1 MNVEKLRRL
10 QAQVRIGGKGTP
22 RRKKKVMHQSAATDD
37 KKLQSSLKKL
47 SVSTIP
53 GIEEVNIIKDDLTVI
68 HFNNPKA
75 QASLSANTFAV
86 TGHGESKKIVEM
98 LPEILP
104 QLGQETVMQLRM
116 FANTMSCGLQKS
128 GTGAGGILEKVAE
141 EDDDVP
147 LLVNDFEQV
156 AKLEEA
162 SKAKKVVTFESE
174 PQKIDNHKTPI
185 LEKIETKI
193 DASKSFENA
202 KKSNDLKE
210 EKKGKKAN
218 KQTTD
223 GAAKNKTETVKSEN
237 KNQKQAKNE
246 KSNKQE
252 KPSASSA
259 IATTVTAT
267 AAKDMKKENEKQKLP
282 LQSKE
287 ISNNDTSKSDID
299 AQIKREVVADKKQQ
313 QQQQIKKADFNKKEN
328 ITATPVNESHQQK
341 TSGKGEKPCGRV
353 DVSRQKSVKAENEKE
368 IEKKDEKPPNV
379 EKNKTPNKSQN
390 KESSELQQSPPS
402 DKNVE
407 QQSAEVIQLGQVEDK
422 LQTAVTVSENKQ
434 TADKRKEEA
443 AASEQ
448 LKKYEPTIV
457 IPTVA
462 VPKENLEISNE
473 SRPTSSKVDEQI
485 KVVSVTLTAEQAQSD
500 VQSPTVQVADNLKPI
515 VMTACAETGDLGKS
529 ANVSSIKPAEVNEK
543 SLPLVTKDDMSAADA
558 VIETLAVGSMP
569 KEAERMQIASETK
582 ESIKSDII
590 LVEMEQIENKTE
602 MKDIKQVPIVDATEL
617 KSTTVTETD
626 TREILKE
633 KESVTKKM
641 HHGIAQDDKA
651 HAVISAID
659 GSSKSTAAVT
669 QKASPSKQ
677 TTVKKP
683 AGPSTMTAAKKEV
696 GESKVEGSRTKPA
709 SVKPTSIQTNQAK
722 PSQTTTNQK
731 TFKSQTPT
739 KIMTSPSKT
748 NERPVLSPKPTTP
761 TKAIS
766 PQPKTTVV
774 SPTKA
779 SPSISPLTSVGESEG
794 QVKDARKQITGVSG
808 KPEVVVKPNIPPL
821 DSGSQAIIASDEV
834 ATPTKASSPAA
845 KAQKKSTI
853 PSKANQSTKTKPTN
867 NKATVQ
873 PSSEPMT
880 KSSIKQNSPSKTS
893 DDGNAKL
900 KATTKQ
906 DQTKQVTPTKINDPS
921 PKTSEQTPTEK
932 GQSPKTDAAKKN
944 IKASQ
949 EKVVADAS
957 GNVQEQQI
965 PPHQQKEITAKS
977 EILPKVNIEAITKTV
992 NETSKHTTP
1001 PKGAEDTTK
1010 PKVEANEKGTDVS
1023 VKPETESLPVKRTS
1037 PQQTVDAAAAAAKS
1051 ESTQS
1056 SSPKMPKN
1064 EQPTPTPPA
1073 EQTSPQ
1079 NILDVGGGMSAAAL
1093 PESIGIANVQVSKE
1107 VDAIVVGESTQLLA
1121 QQISPKKALDINAK
1135 VTDNVVS
1142 FACKPMNEQIPPVQ
1156 QVEEMVK
1163 PNTEAN
1169 EPISSRNDVEKK
1181 DQTLEPP
1188 AEEAPL
1194 NASKDTNQLAK

>member
-128 GTGAGGILEKVAE
+128 GTGTGGILEKVAE

-174 PQKIDNHKTPI
+174 PQKIDSHKTPI
-185 LEKIETKI
+185 LEKIETKV

-252 KPSASSA
+252 KPSASASA
-259 IATTVTAT
+259 TATTVAAT

-287 ISNNDTSKSDID
+287 ISNNDNSKADID

-313 QQQQIKKADFNKKEN
+313 QQQQIKKADLNKKEN
-328 ITATPVNESHQQK
+328 ITATPVNESNQQK
-341 TSGKGEKPCGRV
+341 SSGKGEKPCGRV

-407 QQSAEVIQLGQVEDK
+407 QQSAEVVQLGQAENK

-434 TADKRKEEA
+434 TADKRKEEP

-448 LKKYEPTIV
+448 LKKHEQPMV

-462 VPKENLEISNE
+462 VPKENLEKSNE
-473 SRPTSSKVDEQI
+473 SRPTSSKVDEKT
-485 KVVSVTLTAEQAQSD
+485 KVVSVTLATEQAKPD
-500 VQSPTVQVADNLKPI
+500 VQPPTVQVADNLKPV
-515 VMTACAETGDLGKS
+515 VMTVCAETGDLGGS
-529 ANVSSIKPAEVNEK
+529 ANVSSIRPAKVNEK
-543 SLPLVTKDDMSAADA
+543 SSPLVTKDDMTPADA
-558 VIETLAVGSMP
+558 VTETKAVGSMP
-569 KEAERMQIASETK
+569 KEAERKQIASETK

-590 LVEMEQIENKTE
+590 PVEMEQTENKTE
-602 MKDIKQVPIVDATEL
+602 VKDIKQAPTVDVTEL

-626 TREILKE
+626 TRETVKE

-641 HHGIAQDDKA
+641 HHGIAQDDKTQT
-651 HAVISAID
+651 VISAID
-659 GSSKSTAAVT
+659 GSSKSAAAVT
-669 QKASPSKQ
+669 QKGSPSKQ
-677 TTVKKP
+677 TTVKKS

-709 SVKPTSIQTNQAK
+709 SVKPTSVQTNQAK

-731 TFKSQTPT
+731 TLKSQTPT
-739 KIMTSPSKT
+739 KTMTSPSKT
-748 NERPVLSPKPTTP
+748 NERPILSPKPTTPTTP

-779 SPSISPLTSVGESEG
+779 SPPISPLTSVGESDG
-794 QVKDARKQITGVSG
+794 QVKDARKQITGASG
-808 KPEVVVKPNIPPL
+808 KPEVVVKSNIPPL
-821 DSGSQAIIASDEV
+821 DSGSQAIASNEV

-845 KAQKKSTI
+845 KAQKKSPI
-853 PSKANQSTKTKPTN
+853 PSKANQNTKTKPTN

-873 PSSEPMT
+873 PSPEPMT

-921 PKTSEQTPTEK
+921 PKASEQTPTEK

-949 EKVVADAS
+949 EKVVADVS
-957 GNVQEQQI
+957 GNVQEQQT

-977 EILPKVNIEAITKTV
+977 EILPKVNVEAVTKTV

-1010 PKVEANEKGTDVS
+1010 PKVEVNEKGTDVS

-1037 PQQTVDAAAAAAKS
+1037 PQKTVDAAAAAAAKS

-1064 EQPTPTPPA
+1064 EQPTAPA

-1079 NILDVGGGMSAAAL
+1079 KILDVVGGMAAAAAL
-1093 PESIGIANVQVSKE
+1093 PASIGIANVQVSKE
-1107 VDAIVVGESTQLLA
+1107 VDTIAVGGESTQLLA

-1135 VTDNVVS
+1135 VTDS
-1142 FACKPMNEQIPPVQ
+1142 KPMNEQIPVQ

-1169 EPISSRNDVEKK
+1169 EPIPIPSPTDVERK
-1181 DQTLEPP
+1181 DQVLEAP

-1194 NASKDTNQLAK
+1194 NAANQPAK

>member
-174 PQKIDNHKTPI
+174 PQKIDNQKTPI

-252 KPSASSA
+252 KPSPSTM
-259 IATTVTAT
+259 ATTVAAT
-267 AAKDMKKENEKQKLP
+267 AAKDIKKENEKQKLP

-287 ISNNDTSKSDID
+287 ISNNDNSKADID

-313 QQQQIKKADFNKKEN
+313 QQQQIKKADLNKKEN
-328 ITATPVNESHQQK
+328 ITATPVNESNQQK
-341 TSGKGEKPCGRV
+341 SSGKGEKPCGRV

-368 IEKKDEKPPNV
+368 IEKKDEKPPSV

-402 DKNVE
+402 GKNVE
-407 QQSAEVIQLGQVEDK
+407 QQSAEVVQLGHVEDK

-434 TADKRKEEA
+434 TADKRKEEPVV
-443 AASEQ
+443 SEQ
-448 LKKYEPTIV
+448 LKKCEQPMV

-462 VPKENLEISNE
+462 VPKENLEKSNE
-473 SRPTSSKVDEQI
+473 SRPTSSKVDEKI
-485 KVVSVTLTAEQAQSD
+485 KVVSVTLTAEQAKPD
-500 VQSPTVQVADNLKPI
+500 VAPPTVQVADNLKPV
-515 VMTACAETGDLGKS
+515 VMTVSAETGDLGRS
-529 ANVSSIKPAEVNEK
+529 ANVSSIRPAEVNEK
-543 SLPLVTKDDMSAADA
+543 SLSLVTKDDMSAADA
-558 VIETLAVGSMP
+558 VTETKPVGSMP
-569 KEAERMQIASETK
+569 KEAEQMQIASETK

-590 LVEMEQIENKTE
+590 PVEMEQTENKTE
-602 MKDIKQVPIVDATEL
+602 VKDIKQAPIVDVTEL
-617 KSTTVTETD
+617 KSTSVTETD
-626 TREILKE
+626 TREIVKE

-641 HHGIAQDDKA
+641 PHGIAQDDKTET
-651 HAVISAID
+651 VISAID
-659 GSSKSTAAVT
+659 GPSKSAAAVT

-677 TTVKKP
+677 TTVKKS
-683 AGPSTMTAAKKEV
+683 AGPSPMTAAKKEV

-709 SVKPTSIQTNQAK
+709 SVKPTSVQTSQAK

-739 KIMTSPSKT
+739 KTMTSPSKT

-779 SPSISPLTSVGESEG
+779 SPPISPLTSVSESEG

-808 KPEVVVKPNIPPL
+808 KPEIVVKSNIPPL
-821 DSGSQAIIASDEV
+821 DSGSQAIASNEA
-834 ATPTKASSPAA
+834 ATPTKPSSPAA

-853 PSKANQSTKTKPTN
+853 PSKANQNTKTKPTN
-867 NKATVQ
+867 NKATVH

-880 KSSIKQNSPSKTS
+880 KSNIKQNSPSKTS

-900 KATTKQ
+900 KPTTKQ
-906 DQTKQVTPTKINDPS
+906 DQTKQVTPTKVNDPS
-921 PKTSEQTPTEK
+921 PKASEQTPTEK

-949 EKVVADAS
+949 EKAVADVS

-965 PPHQQKEITAKS
+965 PPHQQKETTAKS
-977 EILPKVNIEAITKTV
+977 EILPKVNVEAITKTV

-1001 PKGAEDTTK
+1001 PKGAEDTIK
-1010 PKVEANEKGTDVS
+1010 AKVEVNEKGTDVS

-1037 PQQTVDAAAAAAKS
+1037 PQKNVDAAGAAAKS
-1051 ESTQS
+1051 ESIQS

-1064 EQPTPTPPA
+1064 EQPTPPA

-1079 NILDVGGGMSAAAL
+1079 NILDVGGGRSAAAL

-1107 VDAIVVGESTQLLA
+1107 VDAIAVGGESTQLLA

-1135 VTDNVVS
+1135 VTDS
-1142 FACKPMNEQIPPVQ
+1142 KPMTEQIPVQ

-1169 EPISSRNDVEKK
+1169 EPIPSPNDVEKK
-1181 DQTLEPP
+1181 DQMLEPP